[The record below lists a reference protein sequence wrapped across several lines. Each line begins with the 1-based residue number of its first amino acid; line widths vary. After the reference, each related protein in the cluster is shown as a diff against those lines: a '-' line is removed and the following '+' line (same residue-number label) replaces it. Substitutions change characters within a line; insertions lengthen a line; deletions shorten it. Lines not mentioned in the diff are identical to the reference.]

1 MKTNKPGFVLLGVF
15 LMLTMATIIVTQVYY
30 KGTLYNSFVPV
41 ALKRE
46 QAKQLA
52 QSGITIAI
60 NQLALHDYTITPPET
75 SDNKKQQKEPNDPER
90 RAKQLMKLL
99 LTVQNRWQTFEFEK
113 DQDGF
118 EGELSICI
126 TCEEGK
132 IPLGAL
138 IDKKTGKIKTEAIK
152 HVKTKLFLQDFFV
165 SLKPFIEGQDLFE
178 SLQTY
183 LKKQEFNL
191 VDITDILISEQFKK
205 FQDQIFFEPQ
215 EKRKDVQLP
224 EKVYWA
230 DLFTLWHE
238 EPRINPLLLS
248 PSLRVVMKMGTQLEK
263 KQLPS
268 DQIDEIVKKI
278 PVKEV
283 HWQSEWDKVL
293 QPVYG
298 RDYKGLSKEFTAL
311 LSSKFEPRVFSV
323 LCYGKVGQIGQKLL
337 AIVAREFTQQGEVFE
352 VKKLYWL

>member
-1 MKTNKPGFVLLGVF
+1 MKTNQPGFVLLGVF

-41 ALKRE
+41 AIKRE

-52 QSGITIAI
+52 QSGVVIAI

-75 SDNKKQQKEPNDPER
+75 SDNKKQQKDSNEPEQ

-113 DQDGF
+113 DQDGL
-118 EGELSICI
+118 EGILSLCI

-138 IDKKTGKIKTEAIK
+138 IDEKTGIVKKEAIK
-152 HVKTKLFLQDFFV
+152 HINTELFLQEFFAK
-165 SLKPFIEGQDLFE
+165 LKPFAGGEDLFD
-178 SLQTY
+178 SFQVF
-183 LKKQEFNL
+183 LKKQEFNF
-191 VDITDILISEQFKK
+191 VDVTDILLSKQFEK
-205 FQDQIFFEPQ
+205 FQDQVFFEPQ
-215 EKRKDVQLP
+215 EKRKDLQLP

-230 DLFTLWHE
+230 DLFTLWNE
-238 EPRINPLLLS
+238 EPKINPLLLS
-248 PSLRVVMKMGTQLEK
+248 PSVRVVMKMGTQLER
-263 KQLPS
+263 KQLLP

-323 LCYGKVGQIGQKLL
+323 LCYGKVGQIEQKLL